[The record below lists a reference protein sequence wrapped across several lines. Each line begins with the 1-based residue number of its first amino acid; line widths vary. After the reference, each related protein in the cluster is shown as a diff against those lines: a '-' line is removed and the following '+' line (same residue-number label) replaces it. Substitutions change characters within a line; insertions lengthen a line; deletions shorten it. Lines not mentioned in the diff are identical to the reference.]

1 VRLLAPLASLLLLAA
16 PAAALEAGD
25 AAPALAARDVRGR
38 PVAVP
43 APGRVTLL
51 SFASPSTG
59 EAAGEITRAVRVEHP
74 ELEIVSFIDLSGFP
88 GFAHD
93 FVAREMEQRHEDAV
107 RKTQAAFA
115 RAGKRA
121 PEDLDARIHIVPDFE
136 AKICDQYGA
145 RDPGKRPLLVVIGA
159 DGRVAAVFAEAPA
172 LAGVEA
178 AVARAL
184 GPGPP
189 R

>member
-1 VRLLAPLASLLLLAA
+1 VHRLAPLACLLLLAA

-25 AAPALAARDVRGR
+25 AAPALAATDVRGR
-38 PVAVP
+38 AFAVP
-43 APGRVTLL
+43 ARGRVTLL

-74 ELEIVSFIDLSGFP
+74 ELEIVSFIDLSRFP
-88 GFAHD
+88 GFARE
-93 FVAREMEQRHEDAV
+93 FVAGEMEQRHEDAV

-136 AKICDQYGA
+136 AKSCERYGA
-145 RDPGKRPLLVVIGA
+145 SDTGKRPLLVVVGA
-159 DGRVAAVFAEAPA
+159 DGRVVAVFAEAPA

-178 AVARAL
+178 AVAGAL